1 MGLGQTL
8 LTIMGLILMGRLIL
22 SINTTTLDVGFTKD
36 MSEYRI
42 TGTSLGTS
50 MLEKAS
56 NLAYDEKSVDA
67 AISSTSGFTSASSL
81 GRESGETNENTFDDI
96 DDYNNYTS
104 TDTLSSSATFRTKGK
119 VEYVSVISNVIT
131 VSSSPTYAKR
141 LTVEVTSDYLIDY
154 SVNPP
159 RPDTLRFQQIFSY
172 WYFR

>member
-1 MGLGQTL
+1 
-8 LTIMGLILMGRLIL
+8 MGLILMGRLIL

-56 NLAYDEKSVDA
+56 NLAFDENSVEA
-67 AISSTSGFTSASSL
+67 AIAATSGFKAVASL
-81 GRESGETNENTFDDI
+81 GKDAGETTESTFDDI
-96 DDYNNYTS
+96 DDYHNYTS

-119 VEYVSVISNVIT
+119 VEYVSIISNVIT
-131 VSSSPTYAKR
+131 VSATQTYAKR